1 MNTIEKVNHYTS
13 IESLDKIL
21 ESKKIL
27 FKRFDLMDDQTENSG
42 VPEILKK
49 NFFLS
54 CWSKESK
61 EMIPQWEMYAKNGIR
76 IELPVKWY
84 IKHPILDNDGNL
96 VTDFSEIVDKDH
108 PYKYSFFPIPFNE
121 LLSGKN
127 YAISPAINET
137 NGFILEV
144 EYCNNFIEK
153 KQQAWVYD
161 SETNTTHLQN
171 LHSLIAYKDEY
182 WDFQK
187 EIRYYL
193 TTICKDSLHEYLPEF
208 ILVPISCDALN
219 QIIITLYPN
228 CTQEDELKV
237 IEICE
242 KHLDIFNPDIQIK
255 RSDLDGKFKP
265 KNLT

>member
-1 MNTIEKVNHYTS
+1 MDKVEKVNHYTS

-61 EMIPQWEMYAKNGIR
+61 EMIPQWAMYASNGIR
-76 IELPVKWY
+76 IELRFKWY
-84 IKHPILDNDGNL
+84 IKHAIPIDEGKL
-96 VTDFSEIVDKDH
+96 VTDFTEIVGKDH
-108 PYKYSFFPIPFNE
+108 PYKYSFFPIPFSE
-121 LLSGKN
+121 FLSGKN
-127 YAISPAINET
+127 YAISPAINES

-144 EYCNNFIEK
+144 EYCNDFKEK
-153 KQQAWVYD
+153 KQQAWIYD
-161 SETNTTHLQN
+161 SETKITHLQN
-171 LHSLIAYKDEY
+171 LHSLITYKDEY

-193 TTICKDSLHEYLPEF
+193 TAICKDGLHEYLPEF
-208 ILVPISCDALN
+208 ILVPISSEALN
-219 QIIITLYPN
+219 QITITLYPN

-237 IEICE
+237 IEICQ
-242 KHLDIFNPDIQIK
+242 KHLENFNSVIQIK
-255 RSDLDGKFKP
+255 RSLLDGKYNP
-265 KNLT
+265 KN